1 MPHIIVEYSANL
13 PNEHWDIDQLLNA
26 LVDAAVATTLFPA
39 SGMRARA
46 IRCDH
51 YLVGDGNPNN
61 GFLNVTMRVGAG
73 RDPGARQKAG
83 EHIFATLR
91 DELSQLTEARPV
103 ALSFEMTELNSVK
116 FNYKTT

>member
-13 PNEHWDIDQLLNA
+13 PDEHWDIDQLLNA

-46 IRCDH
+46 VRCDH
-51 YLVGDGNPNN
+51 YHVGNGNSDN

-73 RDPGARQKAG
+73 RDPGVRQKAG
-83 EHIFATLR
+83 EQIFATLR
-91 DELSQLTEARPV
+91 DELSTLTNARPV
-103 ALSFEMTELNSVK
+103 ALSFEMAELDSVK